1 MVEKKRRTT
10 EAAVVEDFV
19 DAEGASVEREWTSE
33 WGLEGEE
40 SGGVD
45 GGGREVEVEGE

>member
-1 MVEKKRRTT
+1 M
-10 EAAVVEDFV
+10 DG
-19 DAEGASVEREWTSE
+19 EGASVERERASV

-45 GGGREVEVEGE
+45 GGGREVEVESEGYVGG